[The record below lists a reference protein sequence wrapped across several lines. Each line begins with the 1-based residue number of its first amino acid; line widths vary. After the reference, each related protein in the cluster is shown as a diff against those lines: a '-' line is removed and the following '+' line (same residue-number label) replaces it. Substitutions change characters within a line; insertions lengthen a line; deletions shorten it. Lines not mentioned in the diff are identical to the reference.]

1 MPDDRHKAGNDELVL
16 STRLE
21 EDFVTPLTAVR
32 GFLELLRDID
42 DLSAEERR
50 KFAGTALEAC
60 TRLEGGV
67 DRLAMRVY
75 AAPAEEI
82 AVEATPAP
90 GEFAERI
97 RMLEEVRVID
107 IDQEGLVFNSTD
119 MVNSFYDEV
128 EALVDESGRDW
139 YFVVGFKDTAIWPEA
154 WVAYAHREKRLY
166 VSHALGSVRYDAT
179 ATEVEVQAGK
189 VLPDRDAAIRF
200 LTEGTVPGGS
210 DPQGRNI
217 GGKR

>member
-1 MPDDRHKAGNDELVL
+1 MPDDRPPADRGDHVL

-42 DLSAEERR
+42 DLSPAERQ

-60 TRLEGGV
+60 KRLEGGV
-67 DRLAMRVY
+67 DRLAARVY
-75 AAPAEEI
+75 AVPDD
-82 AVEATPAP
+82 EAASDVSTD
-90 GEFAERI
+90 GGKFADRI

-119 MVNSFYDEV
+119 MVNGFYDEV
-128 EALVDESGRDW
+128 EAMVDESGRDW
-139 YFVVGFKDTAIWPEA
+139 YFVVGFRDTAVWPEA

-166 VSHALGSVRYDAT
+166 VSHALGAVRYDED
-179 ATEVEVQAGK
+179 ATEADIRAGRTM
-189 VLPDRDAAIRF
+189 PSRDAAIRF
-200 LTEGTVPGGS
+200 LTEGAIPSGNHAAEWNEGG
-210 DPQGRNI
+210 Q
-217 GGKR
+217 K